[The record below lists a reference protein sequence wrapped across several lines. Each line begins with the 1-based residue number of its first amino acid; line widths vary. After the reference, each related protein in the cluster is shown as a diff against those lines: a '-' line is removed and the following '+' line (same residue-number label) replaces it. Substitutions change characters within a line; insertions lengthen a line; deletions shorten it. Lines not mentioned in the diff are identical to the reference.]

1 MGVGMSRQNNFDFPC
16 VEAVDERQIIAY
28 KGIYNRF
35 VKRLIDIILSVFL
48 LFLLWPIILIIAVA
62 IVIDSGFPV
71 FYRAERGGYNN
82 KTFKIFKFRTMV
94 QDADK
99 IGGGTTALN
108 DSRITKVG
116 NFLRKTKLD
125 EFANLISIIK
135 GDMSFIGPRPE
146 LLRYTDAYEGAE
158 RLILKVRPGIT
169 DYSSIEFINLDEI
182 VGSENADEYYEKYVL
197 KKKNLLRI
205 KYAATVSFTTDLKLF
220 WSTVWG
226 VIKKALKFI
235 FVRKENDGVHNT

>member
-1 MGVGMSRQNNFDFPC
+1 M
-16 VEAVDERQIIAY
+16 
-28 KGIYNRF
+28 
-35 VKRLIDIILSVFL
+35 
-48 LFLLWPIILIIAVA
+48 
-62 IVIDSGFPV
+62 
-71 FYRAERGGYNN
+71 
-82 KTFKIFKFRTMV
+82 KT
-94 QDADK
+94 
-99 IGGGTTALN
+99 IGN
-108 DSRITKVG
+108 RITIS
-116 NFLRKTKLD
+116 D
-125 EFANLISIIK
+125 EVANLISIIK

-158 RLILKVRPGIT
+158 KLILKVRPGIT

-205 KYAATVSFTTDLKLF
+205 KYAATVSFATDLKLF

-226 VIKKALKFI
+226 VIKKALNFI